1 MSVTRVSTMGEFTG
15 QLKAAGGKLV
25 VVDFSAEWCGP
36 CKAIAPVYHRMA
48 ASHPDVVFLE
58 VRTRTRRG
66 GGDAACAASVC
77 VRECVWLLCRSAA
90 WQFWQW
96 QRCICKCEPGPAVRA
111 RAFPLTRATRAPRWP
126 HRAPLQVSE
135 SDGKDIIRSM
145 SGKSAPKTVREAR
158 AVAGT

>member
-77 VRECVWLLCRSAA
+77 VRECVAA
-90 WQFWQW
+90 VQVS
-96 QRCICKCEPGPAVRA
+96 GLAVLAVAAVHLQMRAWACRA
-111 RAFPLTRATRAPRWP
+111 RSGIPADTCDSCAAVASPRPAP
-126 HRAPLQVSE
+126 
-135 SDGKDIIRSM
+135 G
-145 SGKSAPKTVREAR
+145 VRE
-158 AVAGT
+158 